1 MENNPEMKANLNH
14 TRKDSQNEADILE
27 EGRNAKAPK

>member
-1 MENNPEMKANLNH
+1 MKNNPEMKANLNH

-27 EGRNAKAPK
+27 EGKNAKAPK